1 MSRHAECPGLLFIV
15 SAPSGAG
22 KTSLNSAL
30 TQSDPN
36 TQVSVSH
43 TTRPQREGEVDGVNY
58 HFTDVENFNR
68 MIEND
73 EFVEHAEVF
82 GNFYGTSKK
91 SLEEILQQGKNVILE
106 IDWQGAAQV
115 RKVLPHAISI
125 FILPPSYQTLETRL
139 IGRGD
144 ESDEVISKR
153 MQDALNQISQYKEY
167 DYVVVNDE
175 FQQALEDLQ
184 SIIRACD
191 QDMRHQSHFYHE
203 FAEKLIKQAD

>member
-1 MSRHAECPGLLFIV
+1 MSRHECSGLLFIV

-43 TTRPQREGEVDGVNY
+43 TTRPQREGEVDGINY
-58 HFTDVENFNR
+58 HFTN
-68 MIEND
+68 IETFQKMVKND
-73 EFVEHAEVF
+73 EFVEYAEVF
-82 GNFYGTSKK
+82 GNFYGTSKT

-115 RKVLPHAISI
+115 RQVLPEAISI
-125 FILPPSYQTLETRL
+125 FILPPSYQALETRL
-139 IGRGD
+139 IGRAD
-144 ESDEVISKR
+144 ESDEVIKKR
-153 MQDALNQISQYKEY
+153 MQDALNQIIQYKEY
-167 DYVVVNDE
+167 DYVIINDD
-175 FQQALEDLQ
+175 FQQALEDLR

-203 FAEKLIKQAD
+203 FAEKLIKQAN